1 MRKGMM
7 AMILAVVMAMACVPV
22 AFAQGNVVN
31 AGDGESV
38 GISSGGKERASW
50 GYVKIVWANE
60 CSEAYAFMSTHA
72 GTAYYLKAKVYATY
86 SNGAARGP
94 SDTADGNNT
103 SRVDTDTIYENE
115 RYRQFFAEGVVQDT
129 KSSGIQTA
137 ATESPLWEG

>member
-1 MRKGMM
+1 
-7 AMILAVVMAMACVPV
+7 MILAVVMAMACVPV

-72 GTAYYLKAKVYATY
+72 GTAYYLKAKVYAPY
-86 SNGAARGP
+86 SNGQPEVRVILRTGIIP
-94 SDTADGNNT
+94 VVWTQILFMKMRDTANFLLKVLCRT
-103 SRVDTDTIYENE
+103 QRPLEF
-115 RYRQFFAEGVVQDT
+115 RQQLRNPPCGKA
-129 KSSGIQTA
+129 KI
-137 ATESPLWEG
+137 